1 MRAVFFVQEGL
12 RDQIAAIMPADC
24 VECVGL
30 SDGMAAIR
38 RLDGRRPAGVIT
50 GKGAAAKMPALPAA
64 LQMLPRL
71 EFDPRNQK
79 KLAADIIGL
88 LLDQMNSVESDAG
101 SARLAA
107 SILRNENNALEESL
121 KAVEDF
127 MYSLGNPRYMKS
139 LSWEPVGQIAR
150 IEPRSVAEQ
159 VLPLSIACIAA
170 VDLWLPQ
177 GTNAQGLQAAL
188 VDAAGVSHA
197 LRPAEGGAGAGWLRL
212 QPDQPIGGVERD
224 CMLRLDW
231 KDSAPLSLGLGHAV
245 PDQRFAL
252 RLPKGPACEQVLA
265 LRVWK
270 GLPGVRLPAEVQGA
284 ALVDEAGFVSPALL
298 PRPELFAVPPQA
310 QDHISAA
317 FWENEDAVMV
327 HPSRQGPV
335 CAIIRDVDLPSMSH
349 ISALVN
355 VGHPRAPSLN
365 FAVGVAPHG
374 RVDEDGF
381 WQRRMGPW
389 VHGLPPHGWAQ
400 AHCIPQERIEGRADI
415 LLAAS
420 LATDGPNDMSWG
432 LFRGFRIASRGGNSA
447 LLQ

>member
-170 VDLWLPQ
+170 VDLWPVSYTHLTLP
-177 GTNAQGLQAAL
+177 TSGL
-188 VDAAGVSHA
+188 V
-197 LRPAEGGAGAGWLRL
+197 
-212 QPDQPIGGVERD
+212 
-224 CMLRLDW
+224 
-231 KDSAPLSLGLGHAV
+231 
-245 PDQRFAL
+245 
-252 RLPKGPACEQVLA
+252 
-265 LRVWK
+265 
-270 GLPGVRLPAEVQGA
+270 
-284 ALVDEAGFVSPALL
+284 
-298 PRPELFAVPPQA
+298 
-310 QDHISAA
+310 
-317 FWENEDAVMV
+317 
-327 HPSRQGPV
+327 
-335 CAIIRDVDLPSMSH
+335 
-349 ISALVN
+349 
-355 VGHPRAPSLN
+355 
-365 FAVGVAPHG
+365 
-374 RVDEDGF
+374 
-381 WQRRMGPW
+381 
-389 VHGLPPHGWAQ
+389 
-400 AHCIPQERIEGRADI
+400 
-415 LLAAS
+415 
-420 LATDGPNDMSWG
+420 
-432 LFRGFRIASRGGNSA
+432 
-447 LLQ
+447 